1 MFFVDTTFV
10 GIDPTAGE
18 RPFVYAALD
27 HELEML
33 ALGQGSIDDVL
44 AFAAGQSRALVAVCA
59 PRQPNQ
65 GMMARAEVRNR
76 LSPPPNPGRWA
87 NFRMADYLL
96 RQHNIRI
103 PQTPARLEDCPNWMR
118 MGFILFRRL
127 EELGYRQYPED
138 GTERLYLE
146 VYPHASYVVLLGGVP
161 FPKHSLE
168 GRLQRQLVVYE
179 QGINVPDPMRIFEE
193 ITRHRL
199 LNGILPLDDLYTP
212 GELDALVAA
221 YTAWL
226 AASQPEAVALL
237 GDAEEGQIVL
247 PVAELKSSY

>member
-1 MFFVDTTFV
+1 M
-10 GIDPTAGE
+10 
-18 RPFVYAALD
+18 
-27 HELEML
+27 
-33 ALGQGSIDDVL
+33 
-44 AFAAGQSRALVAVCA
+44 
-59 PRQPNQ
+59 
-65 GMMARAEVRNR
+65 
-76 LSPPPNPGRWA
+76 
-87 NFRMADYLL
+87 NFRVADYLL

-127 EELGYRQYPED
+127 ENMGYRLFPES
-138 GTERLYLE
+138 GAERLHLE
-146 VYPHASYVVLLGGVP
+146 VYPHASYTVLLEGLP
-161 FPKHSLE
+161 FPKHNLE
-168 GRLQRQLVVYE
+168 GRLQRQLVLHE
-179 QGINVPDPMRIFEE
+179 QGVNVPDPMRFFEE

-226 AASQPEAVALL
+226 AASRPEVVTQL

-247 PVAELKSSY
+247 PVAELKTNYN